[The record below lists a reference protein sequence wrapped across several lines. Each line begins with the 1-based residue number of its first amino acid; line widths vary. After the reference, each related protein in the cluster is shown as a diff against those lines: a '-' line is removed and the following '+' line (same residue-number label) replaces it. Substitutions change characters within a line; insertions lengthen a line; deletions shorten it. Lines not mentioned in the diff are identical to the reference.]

1 MAFVRKGESH
11 IAVQQHR
18 DDSHSCS
25 HPNSRSDRR
34 CVHLCAT
41 KGKSKTS
48 VGSGSYKVK
57 EMASFLSIQLL
68 EKVMAEAMKPEGEST
83 MDLEVVERI
92 TKALQMSSS
101 PSPEAPTAPSD
112 SGEADDI
119 LAMDPVETT
128 IAESNVATEISSPA
142 PSEIETPELDN
153 SASSDDDDATTSS
166 TASSPV
172 PPTETPKPEEEEKD
186 SVAPAE
192 EKVSAVVD
200 VPEVVRKPLEII
212 QSGIPPLRP
221 ESIPQKN
228 AVVAEDSETQAE
240 TIAEVAETVDA
251 PQLEAD
257 DEEANSV
264 TNDSPPEEEV
274 PDDEAEAPES
284 VSEEEIIDEAAVLD
298 MKKAEESFRRSLLKQ
313 KLEYDAKEAT
323 RIESEA
329 DCSTSD
335 EMQVDTTTSSTPI
348 EVASEEEAAEAIS
361 EDASLELE
369 RLEEETTK
377 EEVETPEEET
387 IEEEEEASQEESDDT
402 NRTEAESDSEAVPPP
417 AATESPPIISERRVE
432 TIVALRQPKPT
443 EEESKLAEKY
453 ANMESLE
460 DRAYA
465 LLCDL
470 GMIEEHK
477 DPRDPSYD
485 HSKDDDFCE
494 QRFLPL
500 L

>member
-1 MAFVRKGESH
+1 MA
-11 IAVQQHR
+11 
-18 DDSHSCS
+18 
-25 HPNSRSDRR
+25 
-34 CVHLCAT
+34 L
-41 KGKSKTS
+41 
-48 VGSGSYKVK
+48 
-57 EMASFLSIQLL
+57 
-68 EKVMAEAMKPEGEST
+68 
-83 MDLEVVERI
+83 
-92 TKALQMSSS
+92 
-101 PSPEAPTAPSD
+101 AP
-112 SGEADDI
+112 GREWQ
-119 LAMDPVETT
+119 
-128 IAESNVATEISSPA
+128 
-142 PSEIETPELDN
+142 
-153 SASSDDDDATTSS
+153 
-166 TASSPV
+166 
-172 PPTETPKPEEEEKD
+172 
-186 SVAPAE
+186 
-192 EKVSAVVD
+192 
-200 VPEVVRKPLEII
+200 R
-212 QSGIPPLRP
+212 G
-221 ESIPQKN
+221 
-228 AVVAEDSETQAE
+228 
-240 TIAEVAETVDA
+240 
-251 PQLEAD
+251 
-257 DEEANSV
+257 
-264 TNDSPPEEEV
+264 
-274 PDDEAEAPES
+274 
-284 VSEEEIIDEAAVLD
+284 
-298 MKKAEESFRRSLLKQ
+298 
-313 KLEYDAKEAT
+313 
-323 RIESEA
+323 
-329 DCSTSD
+329 
-335 EMQVDTTTSSTPI
+335 
-348 EVASEEEAAEAIS
+348 EEEAAEAIS